1 MMGEMMRTHV
11 LLPKELV
18 ARIDERVGPR
28 RRSEFV
34 VEALRR
40 ELDQLSLLELME
52 AAADEARNAP
62 PDDDPPAWDAYPSS
76 VAWVRAQRQVG
87 TDHWA
92 NASETAEDPGG
103 WPAISST
110 PIS

>member
-1 MMGEMMRTHV
+1 MSEMVRTHV

-18 ARIDERVGPR
+18 ARIDEQVGPR

-34 VEALRR
+34 AKALRR
-40 ELDQLSLLELME
+40 ELDQLQLIDLMD
-52 AAADEARNAP
+52 AAAEEAQNAP

-76 VAWVRAQRQVG
+76 VAWVPAQRQVG

-92 NASETAEDPGG
+92 KVKDVAEDSGG
-103 WPAISST
+103 WPAT
-110 PIS
+110 